1 MKDLFKRFMKFV
13 EVGEGCWLWC
23 GSMRGGYGAFR
34 VDGKI
39 ERANRVAYELFK
51 GEVGELHVCHTCD
64 NPRCVNPDHL
74 FLGTR
79 SDNMKDAYDK
89 GRLVPPE
96 GQRFVGSLSR
106 LEVRDIK
113 RALRDKG
120 IAEVAREFGVKY
132 QTVKDIKRGKSYKRV
147 LE

>member
-1 MKDLFKRFMKFV
+1 
-13 EVGEGCWLWC
+13 
-23 GSMRGGYGAFR
+23 MRGGYGAFR
-34 VDGKI
+34 VEGKI

-51 GEVGELHVCHTCD
+51 GEVGEFHVCHTCD
-64 NPRCVNPDHL
+64 NPRCVNPEHL

-89 GRLVPPE
+89 GRLVPPL
-96 GQRFVGSLSR
+96 GQRFEGSLSR

-147 LE
+147 M